1 MLDAFYRQLFRADET
16 PPSSA
21 VATLIAGLVVLVM
34 TLNAGS
40 RLQLPTSA
48 LSPFL
53 VLFLLGGALGLF
65 WFAAALFALTSLW
78 GGTSHFFTLLRSI
91 LVGLWPLI
99 FSGVALSIQSVSLA
113 LGALFSLTV
122 AIGVLFT
129 LSRSLA
135 VAQSINQWLA
145 LISILVVVALSG
157 LAILGLF
164 LWPLMIL
171 VGL

>member
-21 VATLIAGLVVLVM
+21 VAALIAGLVVLVM

-40 RLQLPTSA
+40 RLQLP
-48 LSPFL
+48 P
-53 VLFLLGGALGLF
+53 GALGFF

-78 GGTSHFFTLLRSI
+78 GGTSNFFTLLRST

-113 LGALFSLTV
+113 LGALFSLAVT
-122 AIGVLFT
+122 IGVLFT

-135 VAQSINQWLA
+135 VAQSINHWLA

-157 LAILGLF
+157 LAIFGLF
-164 LWPLMIL
+164 LWPMMLL